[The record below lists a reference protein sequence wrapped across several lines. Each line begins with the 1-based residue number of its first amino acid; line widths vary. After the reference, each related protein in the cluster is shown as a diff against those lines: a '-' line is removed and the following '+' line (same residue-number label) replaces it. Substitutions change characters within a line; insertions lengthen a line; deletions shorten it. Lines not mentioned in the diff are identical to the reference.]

1 MTERSEEEVK
11 VKAGEERDYMRS
23 QRTMIAQLYEQLQ
36 AQQKRKQMLTDRVNA
51 YRMIKDDLRE
61 MQQQKNESL
70 AKRLN
75 KLNHRLNQEK
85 A

>member
-70 AKRLN
+70 TKRLN
-75 KLNHRLNQEK
+75 LLNHRLNQEK

>member
-11 VKAGEERDYMRS
+11 VKAGEERDFMRG
-23 QRTMIAQLYEQLQ
+23 QRSTIAQLYEQLQ
-36 AQQKRKQMLTDRVNA
+36 VQQKRKQMLTDRVNA

-70 AKRLN
+70 AKRLT

-85 A
+85 N